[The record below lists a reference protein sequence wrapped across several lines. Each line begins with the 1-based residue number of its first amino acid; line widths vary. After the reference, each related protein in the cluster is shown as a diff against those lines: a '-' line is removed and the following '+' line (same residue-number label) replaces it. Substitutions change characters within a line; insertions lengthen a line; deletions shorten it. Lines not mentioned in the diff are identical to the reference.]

1 MRNKI
6 SISIVMLALIA
17 LGLFWLFESPNT
29 IVTPA
34 ARSMGLLSTS
44 SGLPVLTEYTISEGQ
59 HFCLPRIFKIRNK
72 PERVSWY
79 IVFGENADY
88 DLQDE
93 DQQDWNK
100 LCGLFYNFLNT
111 RDNTVMVGWRYN
123 QKTQRM
129 ELNGYYHVDKGRDF
143 TKPLLD
149 VALGEPVRV
158 DIRVDYA
165 QKNYT
170 VQLTRVNDGT
180 LAKNSMPFTH
190 DHTSCMEI
198 NTYFGGNEAA
208 PQDITIYKAYAES
221 EGGK

>member
-6 SISIVMLALIA
+6 SIAIVILALIGLA
-17 LGLFWLFESPNT
+17 LFWVFETPKT
-29 IVTPA
+29 IVRPP
-34 ARSMGLLSTS
+34 ARSMGLLSATRA
-44 SGLPVLTEYTISEGQ
+44 LPALTEYTISAGQ

-72 PERVSWY
+72 PEQVSWY
-79 IVFGENADY
+79 VVFGENADY

-93 DQQDWNK
+93 DQKDWNK

-111 RDNTVMVGWRYN
+111 RDNTVMIGWRYN
-123 QKTQRM
+123 RATQRM

-143 TKPLLD
+143 TKPLLE

-158 DIRVDYA
+158 DILVDYE

-180 LAKNSMPFTH
+180 QAKDSMPFTH
-190 DHTSCMEI
+190 NNTSCMEI
-198 NTYFGGNEAA
+198 NTYFGGNESA
-208 PQDITIYKAYAES
+208 PQDITIYKAYAN
-221 EGGK
+221 